1 MVATHKLNNIHG
13 ITTDEFA
20 DAVASALLD
29 HVLWQH
35 LPQEGDDEK

>member
-1 MVATHKLNNIHG
+1 MVAIHKLNNIHG

-29 HVLWQH
+29 ILLWQY
-35 LPQEGDDEK
+35 LPKEGDDEV

>member
-1 MVATHKLNNIHG
+1 MMVIKPQG

-35 LPQEGDDEK
+35 LPKDDGE

>member
-1 MVATHKLNNIHG
+1 MAINKLNNTHR

-35 LPQEGDDEK
+35 LPKDGE

>member
-1 MVATHKLNNIHG
+1 MMVIHKLNNTHR

-35 LPQEGDDEK
+35 LPLEGDNEK